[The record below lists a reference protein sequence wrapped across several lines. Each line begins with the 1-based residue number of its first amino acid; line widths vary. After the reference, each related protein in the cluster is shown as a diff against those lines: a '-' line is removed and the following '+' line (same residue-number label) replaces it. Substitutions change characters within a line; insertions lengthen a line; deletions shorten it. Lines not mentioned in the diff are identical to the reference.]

1 MTRQSELEKI
11 KRAGKRL
18 KTGHLEVRV
27 AVSLLSYC
35 RVAVVVAKYGHT
47 VVKRNR
53 LRRRLRELARVLLI
67 PKLSGLDLVIR
78 SLPSAYAADFKE
90 LAAEV
95 QQIQLKLATDPS
107 IG

>member
-1 MTRQSELEKI
+1 M
-11 KRAGKRL
+11 
-18 KTGHLEVRV
+18 

-67 PKLSGLDLVIR
+67 PKLSGVDLVIR
-78 SLPSAYAADFKE
+78 ALPGAYTADFRE
-90 LAAEV
+90 LAVEVEQIQLQLAAESAV
-95 QQIQLKLATDPS
+95 T
-107 IG
+107 

>member
-1 MTRQSELEKI
+1 M
-11 KRAGKRL
+11 
-18 KTGHLEVRV
+18 
-27 AVSLLSYC
+27 
-35 RVAVVVAKYGHT
+35 AVVVAKYGHT

-95 QQIQLKLATDPS
+95 EQIQLKLMSDSS

>member
-1 MTRQSELEKI
+1 M
-11 KRAGKRL
+11 
-18 KTGHLEVRV
+18 
-27 AVSLLSYC
+27 
-35 RVAVVVAKYGHT
+35 AVVVAKYGHT

-78 SLPSAYAADFKE
+78 SLPSAYVADFKE

-95 QQIQLKLATDPS
+95 EQIQLKLTVDSS
-107 IG
+107 IA